1 LSDQPSTKLTFRDGG
16 WVLVLAALLSLSVAV
31 WGLSSAV
38 LGKRPIG
45 GHDLA
50 SYQFDLTTSLVP
62 VAELIP
68 SGQPR
73 DFLRTVTVRE
83 VMPASGMV
91 DFNRS
96 TRKRYLVTQDRV
108 VGVVIDGAAR
118 AYPLYLLNGHE
129 IMEDTLNGVPIAVTY
144 SPFCDAAVVYDR
156 RVNGTTLSFGV
167 SGLLRNA
174 NTLLYD
180 RGSAQPSLWQ
190 QLDGRAITG
199 PHAGAAAQ
207 LTPIAG
213 TCITTWADWIAAH
226 PDSEVPRRDE
236 GNVQLYQRISYERS
250 HLEPTIEFP
259 VTPPPSA
266 ALRLKAPVVVIDA
279 SGERAAFSLE
289 KIRAAA
295 PDGRWSATLGGVEL
309 FFELPGEPAATARV
323 SAPNGEPI
331 VARPCFWFAANTLL
345 GVREALP

>member
-1 LSDQPSTKLTFRDGG
+1 LNERPSTKLTFRDGG
-16 WVLVLAALLSLSVAV
+16 WVLVLAALLSLGVAV

-45 GHDLA
+45 GNDLA
-50 SYQFDLTTSLVP
+50 SYQFDLTNSLVS
-62 VAELIP
+62 VTELIP

-73 DFLRTVTVRE
+73 DFLRTLTVRE

-91 DFNRS
+91 AFNEA
-96 TRKRYLVTQDRV
+96 TRKRYLVTLDRV

-129 IMEDTLNGVPIAVTY
+129 IIEDTLNGVPIAVTY

-156 RVNGTTLSFGV
+156 RVRGETLSFGV
-167 SGLLRNA
+167 SGVLRNA
-174 NTLLYD
+174 NTLLYE

-199 PHAGAAAQ
+199 AHADAADQ

-213 TCITTWADWIAAH
+213 TCITTWADWIAVH
-226 PDSEVPRRDE
+226 PDSDVPRRDE

-250 HLEPTIEFP
+250 HIEPTIEFP

-266 ALRLKAPVVVIDA
+266 VLRPKAPVVVIDA
-279 SGERAAFSLE
+279 NGERAAFSLE

-295 PDGRWSATLGGVEL
+295 SAGRWNATLGGVEL
-309 FFELPGEPAATARV
+309 QFALPAEPPAAARV
-323 SAPNGEPI
+323 TAPNGEPI
-331 VARPCFWFAANTLL
+331 VVRPCFWFAANTLL
-345 GVREALP
+345 GASQVLP

>member
-1 LSDQPSTKLTFRDGG
+1 MTKRPSTKLTFRDGG

-50 SYQFDLTTSLVP
+50 SYQFDLTNSLVP
-62 VAELIP
+62 EAELIP

-73 DFLRTVTVRE
+73 DFLRALTVRE
-83 VMPASGMV
+83 VMPASAMA
-91 DFNRS
+91 DFNQG
-96 TRKRYLVTQDRV
+96 TRKRYLLTQDRV

-118 AYPLYLLNGHE
+118 AYALSVLNGHE
-129 IMEDTLNGVPIAVTY
+129 IIEDTLNGVPIAVTY

-199 PHAGAAAQ
+199 PHAGTAAQ

-226 PDSEVPRRDE
+226 PDSDVPRRDE
-236 GNVQLYQRISYERS
+236 GNVQLYRRISYERS
-250 HLEPTIEFP
+250 HVDPTIEFP
-259 VTPPPSA
+259 VTPSPSA
-266 ALRLKAPVVVIDA
+266 VLQLKAPVVVVDA
-279 SGERAAFSLE
+279 NGERGAYAIERL
-289 KIRAAA
+289 RAAA
-295 PDGRWSATLGGVEL
+295 SNGQVIATLGGVVL
-309 FFELPGEPAATARV
+309 QFDIPAEPMAVARV

-331 VARPCFWFAANTLL
+331 VVRPCFWFAANTLL